1 MVTLKGHKR
10 CDFQDPENPELR
22 CYRQPSFNFF
32 GSVGG
37 IYCHQHKV
45 LLHLRCVVLG
55 CVTQFL
61 QIPGMVNVVNKCCE
75 HEGCVKRPSFNFPN
89 IRPARFCGQVLIVAL
104 SYAIHRHQIFQHRVT
119 GMVST
124 TIGYR
129 SKTQLTQQV
138 RRRQTANSFECC
150 EELASTSPSH
160 AQSSDNSAETEYR
173 PYTQPAASPTFS
185 TQSVTAPKSI
195 ISPVDLDIH
204 RKACFGNSIAT
215 PSTITKRRGRIPAS
229 IEESNG
235 ATLSAQSLYV
245 PSHNHPTANAVIDS
259 EYSLPSQSHAVS
271 LRTPPTSNSM
281 ASGITKKHRRISRSL
296 CKEHKGMPVTQRVVD
311 ACRPPQLRIGDFEGV
326 LPTANRTPVKSSQSA
341 GPSHTSP
348 CQILDSTFSDNSDS
362 DDCFSERAHLPT
374 ALLDAF
380 SPLRPRGQLSASESR
395 DFELDFGWDP
405 IVRNAVMKNAFNGFG
420 AIRSH

>member
-37 IYCHQHKV
+37 IYCHQHK
-45 LLHLRCVVLG
+45 
-55 CVTQFL
+55 
-61 QIPGMVNVVNKCCE
+61 IPGMVNVVNKCCE

-89 IRPARFCGQVLIVAL
+89 IRPARFCG
-104 SYAIHRHQIFQHRVT
+104 QHRVT

-245 PSHNHPTANAVIDS
+245 PSLNHPTANAVIDS
-259 EYSLPSQSHAVS
+259 EYSLPSKSHAVS